1 MDGTV
6 GEIRLFA
13 AGFAPKNW
21 SYCNGSLIAIR
32 SNTALFSILGTVYG
46 GDGKTTFGLPNL
58 AGRVALGVGQGPGL
72 STYTAGDIAGVNSV
86 TLTIAEIPP
95 HTHASSGTVIVPA
108 YSDEGDTNVPTGN
121 VLAAKATMYSTVGGD
136 AFLKPAPFNVTTGV
150 FGNGQPLSLN
160 QPSLGMNY
168 IICMFGTFPQRQ

>member
-6 GEIRLFA
+6 GEIRLFSA
-13 AGFAPKNW
+13 SYAPKNW

-32 SNTALFSILGTVYG
+32 SNTALFSILGTSYG
-46 GDGKTTFGLPNL
+46 GDGTTTFGLPNL

-72 STYTAGDIAGVNSV
+72 SNYVIGEMSGANNI

-95 HTHASSGTVIVPA
+95 HTHASSGTVLVPA

-121 VLAAKATMYSTVGGD
+121 VLAAKATMFSTVGAD
-136 AFLKPAPFNVTTGV
+136 TALKPVAFNVTTALT
-150 FGNGQPLSLN
+150 GNGQPLSLN